1 MKCKNLF
8 LLCSFLVNCF
18 GYLKPIPILDENK
31 TEKLKQDQEFIF
43 LDENFKPFEVKIK
56 DAGKE
61 ILKFQQ
67 AKTISEKNSLAI
79 YGLKLDYVLESEKI
93 FLENFKSS
101 SDSLYVYLNL
111 HRLYYQLEEFEE
123 CRKITKEFFKKNKNL
138 KFSALDYLQ
147 KRNRIEEKI
156 ILLDVI
162 SSESEFESKSLVELG
177 TYFLSISNYPQ
188 AEFYFNKVL
197 ATYAFNKTALI
208 GMMQIKLNEENYKQV
223 IDYGNILEKEKPIGV
238 KFTYLQSKAYF
249 EIGEYEKA
257 IKLIESSSESEK
269 LDLEV
274 LTIWRDSYYSI
285 EPKKN
290 LDKLKPYLGK
300 LNKNQSFIENF
311 FYRDSKLG
319 KKNSDFIMYGF

>member
-1 MKCKNLF
+1 MKCKILF

-18 GYLKPIPILDENK
+18 GYLKPIPILDETK
-31 TEKLKQDQEFIF
+31 TEKLKQDNEFVF
-43 LDENFKPFEVKIK
+43 LDENLKPVEFKIK

-61 ILKFQQ
+61 ILKYQT

-93 FLENFKSS
+93 FLENFKST
-101 SDSLYVYLNL
+101 SDSLFVYLNL

-123 CRKITKEFFKKNKNL
+123 CRKITKEFFNKNKNL
-138 KFSALDYLQ
+138 KFQAIDYLQ

-156 ILLDVI
+156 ILLDMV
-162 SSESEFESKSLVELG
+162 SNESEFESKSLEELG
-177 TYFLSISNYPQ
+177 TYFLNNGNYTQ

-223 IDYGNILEKEKPIGV
+223 IDYGSILEKEKPTGV

-249 EIGEYEKA
+249 EIGEYEKS

-274 LTIWRDSYYSI
+274 LNIWRDSYYSI
-285 EPKKN
+285 DPKKN
-290 LDKLKPYLGK
+290 LDRLKSYLQK
-300 LNKNQSFIENF
+300 LNKNQTFTENF
-311 FYRDSKLG
+311 FYRDTKLG
-319 KKNSDFIMYGF
+319 KKNSDFILYGF